1 MKVERS
7 CKLTSSGTQ
16 PTPASL
22 SAHPELK
29 VTNHLKLINARAIV
43 WNEALW
49 KTQVLTHAVFLVFF
63 LYRRCQ

>member
-7 CKLTSSGTQ
+7 CKLTCVDTAH
-16 PTPASL
+16 PCFTFV
-22 SAHPELK
+22 HPELK